1 MNRRMVFY
9 ILGRIIMFE
18 ALIMVLP
25 LIVSVI
31 YSESCFWAFLI
42 TIGITLF
49 LSFALQFL
57 SKPSNKMIYAK
68 EGLVIVALAW
78 MTMSALGALPFV
90 ISGEIPRY
98 VDALFETVSGFTTTG
113 ASILPDVE
121 ALSHGTLFWRSF
133 THWVGGM
140 GVLVFVMA
148 IVPSLCDRSIHI
160 LRAEVPGPVVG
171 KLVPR
176 IKQTAKILYLIYIV
190 LTVVE
195 VIFLL
200 FGGMDLFESLVYTFG
215 TAGTGGFAT
224 RGDGLASYSPYIQ
237 WVITIFMLI
246 FGVNFN
252 LYYYILIRKFSS
264 AIKSRELWC
273 YLLTFLAAS
282 GLITLNL
289 SLMRTPLY
297 DTLGETVRHAIFQM
311 ASIMTTTGYST
322 TNFNLWPEFSQTIIL
337 ILMFMGACAGSTAGG
352 LKVSRVIMLFKII
365 KRELRRMAHPHS
377 VSVVRFEGKTLD
389 ETTTKSVNSYF
400 ALYMVLLL
408 AGFLLLGIEP
418 NFDIKS
424 NFSAI
429 VSCFNNIGPGLNLV
443 GPISNYAAYSDF
455 SKIILSLAML
465 FGRLEIYPMIFA
477 LMPSTWT
484 RKVS

>member
-25 LIVSVI
+25 LIVSAI
-31 YSESCFWAFLI
+31 YAESCFWAFLI

-49 LSFALQFL
+49 LSFALQKL
-57 SKPSNKMIYAK
+57 SNPSNKIIYAK
-68 EGLVIVALAW
+68 EGLVVVALAW
-78 MTMSALGALPFV
+78 MVMSALGALPFV
-90 ISGEIPRY
+90 ISREIPSY
-98 VDALFETVSGFTTTG
+98 IDAVFETVSGFTTTG
-113 ASILPDVE
+113 SSILTDVE
-121 ALSHGTLFWRSF
+121 ALSHGSLFWRSF
-133 THWVGGM
+133 THWIGGM
-140 GVLVFVMA
+140 GVLVFIMA

-176 IKQTAKILYLIYIV
+176 IKKTAKILYLIYIV
-190 LTVVE
+190 LTAIE

-200 FGGMDLFESLVYTFG
+200 CGGMSLFESLVHAFG
-215 TAGTGGFAT
+215 TAGTGGFT
-224 RGDGLASYSPYIQ
+224 IKSDGLASYSPYIQ

-252 LYYYILIRKFSS
+252 IYYYIIIRRFSS
-264 AIKSRELWC
+264 AIKSGELWC

-289 SLMRTPLY
+289 SLMQTPLY
-297 DTLGETVRHAIFQM
+297 DTLGETVRHAAFQIS
-311 ASIMTTTGYST
+311 SIMTTTGYAT
-322 TNFNLWPEFSQTIIL
+322 TDFNMWPEFSQTIIL

-365 KRELRRMAHPHS
+365 KRELHRMAHPHS
-377 VSVVRFEGKTLD
+377 VSAVRFEGKTLD
-389 ETTTKSVNSYF
+389 ETTTKAVNSYF

-408 AGFLLLGIEP
+408 SGFLLLSIEP

-429 VSCFNNIGPGLNLV
+429 VSCINNIGPGLNLV
-443 GPISNYAAYSDF
+443 GPTSNFSTYSDF

-465 FGRLEIYPMIFA
+465 IGRLEIYPMMFA